1 MIDTFHIRYC
11 AISNARHEHIP
22 MIVDVTDEIDELR
35 RERYMKFV
43 HISVCKEKE
52 TVNDEEGRKVS
63 YGCRCPWCNKSWS

>member
-1 MIDTFHIRYC
+1 
-11 AISNARHEHIP
+11 